1 MQVTRWW
8 STFSMLEWLL
18 NHKPLVDI
26 FLGHHRDEFQ
36 SPGKLLPEPFTENE
50 WNVIV
55 GIEAILKP
63 AKEAVKLLE
72 GEKYP
77 TVHLVYPVLAN
88 LHDAWSGLAQLKV
101 RTAFGEGSHDL
112 LVTDLHEDVRAAA
125 GQMVCR
131 GRWWWC
137 CCHDT

>member
-1 MQVTRWW
+1 
-8 STFSMLEWLL
+8 MLNWLL
-18 NHKPLVDI
+18 DHKPVVEI
-26 FLGHHRDEFQ
+26 FLGHHRLEFQ

-72 GEKYP
+72 GDTYP
-77 TVHLVYPVLAN
+77 TAHLVYPVLAS
-88 LHDAWSGLAQLKV
+88 LRDSWSGQTKLKV
-101 RTAFGEGSHDL
+101 RTAFSQGSHEL

-125 GQMVCR
+125 DQMVRR
-131 GRWWWC
+131 GRWWC
-137 CCHDT
+137 CCCRDA